1 MIYSAEKLSRQG
13 KEATRMSHPGNDYL
27 IDLARDED
35 EETEKTLSETLDEI
49 ESRIS
54 PEIRELAKL
63 SREDPEEFKKVFRP
77 LSSKRGC

>member
-1 MIYSAEKLSRQG
+1 
-13 KEATRMSHPGNDYL
+13 MSHPGNDYL

-35 EETEKTLSETLDEI
+35 EETREKTLNETLDEI

-63 SREDPEEFKKVFRP
+63 SPEEFKKVFRP
-77 LSSKRGC
+77 LSNRED